1 MVVGRSFFL
10 RSRGTRERILIWFR
24 RREKSRFFGLQ
35 IGRPCRFLQGL
46 WASFSCP
53 SVTSCL
59 LFFVA
64 SFVVFD
70 FLGVSLKL
78 NWFLTLIAFD
88 KKDNAVWSE
97 SFWSGEN
104 KLHHRKA
111 RVYETISSRSLVS
124 RSFYS
129 GPSVACLVRM

>member
-1 MVVGRSFFL
+1 MVSGCHVGAQLDGHIVAF
-10 RSRGTRERILIWFR
+10 SRNERTHPNLVSQAREIEIC
-24 RREKSRFFGLQ
+24 GLQ

-59 LFFVA
+59 LSFVA

-78 NWFLTLIAFD
+78 TGF
-88 KKDNAVWSE
+88 
-97 SFWSGEN
+97 
-104 KLHHRKA
+104 
-111 RVYETISSRSLVS
+111 
-124 RSFYS
+124 
-129 GPSVACLVRM
+129 

>member
-1 MVVGRSFFL
+1 MWKYLFVRLLGDKAAVTKTELSYIQNDRIIKMCLL

-46 WASFSCP
+46 WASFSCL
-53 SVTSCL
+53 SVRSCL
-59 LFFVA
+59 LSFVA

-78 NWFLTLIAFD
+78 TGF
-88 KKDNAVWSE
+88 
-97 SFWSGEN
+97 
-104 KLHHRKA
+104 
-111 RVYETISSRSLVS
+111 
-124 RSFYS
+124 
-129 GPSVACLVRM
+129 

>member
-1 MVVGRSFFL
+1 MKAARPSKRARPTEEGPLCSWRANYHVLL

-59 LFFVA
+59 LSFVA

-78 NWFLTLIAFD
+78 TGF
-88 KKDNAVWSE
+88 
-97 SFWSGEN
+97 
-104 KLHHRKA
+104 
-111 RVYETISSRSLVS
+111 
-124 RSFYS
+124 
-129 GPSVACLVRM
+129 

>member
-1 MVVGRSFFL
+1 MNEINSIFSKVFL

-59 LFFVA
+59 LSFVA

-78 NWFLTLIAFD
+78 TGF
-88 KKDNAVWSE
+88 
-97 SFWSGEN
+97 
-104 KLHHRKA
+104 
-111 RVYETISSRSLVS
+111 
-124 RSFYS
+124 
-129 GPSVACLVRM
+129 

>member
-1 MVVGRSFFL
+1 MLEENSCNPISKTLSSFNSLKNEHQKPLL

-59 LFFVA
+59 LSLVA

-70 FLGVSLKL
+70 ILGVSLKL
-78 NWFLTLIAFD
+78 TGF
-88 KKDNAVWSE
+88 
-97 SFWSGEN
+97 
-104 KLHHRKA
+104 
-111 RVYETISSRSLVS
+111 
-124 RSFYS
+124 
-129 GPSVACLVRM
+129 

>member
-1 MVVGRSFFL
+1 MAHKDRADVRDHVMQMMHAGTINRAWVGWDINTKVSFCLFL

-59 LFFVA
+59 LSFVA

-78 NWFLTLIAFD
+78 TGF
-88 KKDNAVWSE
+88 
-97 SFWSGEN
+97 
-104 KLHHRKA
+104 
-111 RVYETISSRSLVS
+111 
-124 RSFYS
+124 
-129 GPSVACLVRM
+129 

>member
-1 MVVGRSFFL
+1 MMGTRPPIPCKTNWDFFLRFLILL

-46 WASFSCP
+46 WDSFSCP

-59 LFFVA
+59 LSFVA

-70 FLGVSLKL
+70 FLGVSLK
-78 NWFLTLIAFD
+78 A
-88 KKDNAVWSE
+88 S
-97 SFWSGEN
+97 
-104 KLHHRKA
+104 
-111 RVYETISSRSLVS
+111 
-124 RSFYS
+124 
-129 GPSVACLVRM
+129 

>member
-1 MVVGRSFFL
+1 MLICFTFQTHAGVVFIGLL
-10 RSRGTRERILIWFR
+10 RHENEIINLLFYYYFHDCIHFQYAVRHSLTSSRRQIIAFSRNERTHPNLVSQASQAREIETFC
-24 RREKSRFFGLQ
+24 GLQ

-59 LFFVA
+59 LSFVA

-78 NWFLTLIAFD
+78 TGF
-88 KKDNAVWSE
+88 
-97 SFWSGEN
+97 
-104 KLHHRKA
+104 
-111 RVYETISSRSLVS
+111 
-124 RSFYS
+124 
-129 GPSVACLVRM
+129 

>member
-1 MVVGRSFFL
+1 MILNNMTSNVRYSLHSLISFSFSHFHNNTAPNLIFVNCVSGLKILYMFL

-24 RREKSRFFGLQ
+24 RREKPRFFGLQ

-53 SVTSCL
+53 SLTSCL
-59 LFFVA
+59 LSFVA

-78 NWFLTLIAFD
+78 TGF
-88 KKDNAVWSE
+88 
-97 SFWSGEN
+97 
-104 KLHHRKA
+104 
-111 RVYETISSRSLVS
+111 
-124 RSFYS
+124 
-129 GPSVACLVRM
+129 